1 MQNLIEFLKK
11 PKIKKIIKI
20 IIIILLLPITLY
32 LVNDLIL
39 LINTLGRYL
48 GTFLRNLYDI
58 VC

>member
-11 PKIKKIIKI
+11 PKIKKVIKV

-32 LVNDLIL
+32 LINDLIL

>member
-1 MQNLIEFLKK
+1 MQNLVEFLKK